1 MSSLIEILES
11 WNKESKALVAVKG
24 SEREELP
31 RIPFSSA
38 TLNWQS
44 YGGMPRRKV
53 VEFFGP
59 EGSGKTTTALDLVAN
74 AQYLFGHEFIE
85 ARESATEKLDEA
97 RTKKL
102 SASTIRQLEANLDG
116 MKAPK
121 QVIYVDLENTLDFE
135 WAEKLGV
142 DIHNLWVIRPEQDSA
157 EQILTYILE
166 LAKTGEVGLIILDSI
181 PYLIPQQI
189 MDESLEKKMYGGV
202 AATLTEF
209 TKKLTPIITKYN
221 MLFLAINQ
229 IREDMSNPYSMYS
242 TPGGKMWKH
251 ACSVRLKFK
260 KGDYVDKD
268 GKALTRAAV
277 NPAGNMVECFV
288 EKTKAFRPD
297 RKLCTYQLSYYKG
310 IEVAADL
317 LDTAVQF
324 QVINKGGAW
333 YTFLDVDTGEI
344 LKDADDNDLK
354 FNGRSAAVKA
364 LEDDTELYDMI
375 MDQVHPL
382 ITQVPV

>member
-1 MSSLIEILES
+1 
-11 WNKESKALVAVKG
+11 
-24 SEREELP
+24 
-31 RIPFSSA
+31 
-38 TLNWQS
+38 
-44 YGGMPRRKV
+44 
-53 VEFFGP
+53 
-59 EGSGKTTTALDLVAN
+59 
-74 AQYLFGHEFIE
+74 
-85 ARESATEKLDEA
+85 
-97 RTKKL
+97 
-102 SASTIRQLEANLDG
+102 
-116 MKAPK
+116 
-121 QVIYVDLENTLDFE
+121 
-135 WAEKLGV
+135 
-142 DIHNLWVIRPEQDSA
+142 
-157 EQILTYILE
+157 
-166 LAKTGEVGLIILDSI
+166 
-181 PYLIPQQI
+181 
-189 MDESLEKKMYGGV
+189 
-202 AATLTEF
+202 
-209 TKKLTPIITKYN
+209 
-221 MLFLAINQ
+221 
-229 IREDMSNPYSMYS
+229 
-242 TPGGKMWKH
+242 MWKH

-324 QVINKGGAW
+324 QVVNKGGAW